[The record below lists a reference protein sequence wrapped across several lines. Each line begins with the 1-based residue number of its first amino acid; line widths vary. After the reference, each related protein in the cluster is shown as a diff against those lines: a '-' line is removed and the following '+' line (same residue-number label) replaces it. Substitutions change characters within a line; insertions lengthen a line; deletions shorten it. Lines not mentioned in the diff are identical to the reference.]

1 MIIENF
7 YTVKVLVYWN
17 DTGWEHLYQYVVE
30 NTRIKR
36 LILVQMKTENKR
48 RYRFLVCK
56 EQEWE
61 HFILHC
67 TVVGDYQCL
76 IEI

>member
-1 MIIENF
+1 
-7 YTVKVLVYWN
+7 
-17 DTGWEHLYQYVVE
+17 
-30 NTRIKR
+30 
-36 LILVQMKTENKR
+36 MKTENKR

-76 IEI
+76 IEIWWAQNLVIQTST

>member
-36 LILVQMKTENKR
+36 LILV
-48 RYRFLVCK
+48 
-56 EQEWE
+56 
-61 HFILHC
+61 
-67 TVVGDYQCL
+67 
-76 IEI
+76 